1 MLTVRQAA
9 ERAGVCSSI
18 VYGWVASGE
27 LPHFRLGAKGRR
39 GKVAIAEADLDA
51 FVQARRREGRQ
62 ETPPPSP
69 KPQPIKL
76 RHLHLPS

>member
-1 MLTVRQAA
+1 MLSVRQAA
-9 ERAGVCSSI
+9 ARAGVCPSL

-51 FVQARRREGRQ
+51 FLASRKRQGRQ
-62 ETPPPSP
+62 EVPPPSP
-69 KPQPIKL
+69 KKPPIRLK
-76 RHLHLPS
+76 HLGLS